1 MSEPWTTKQRAWL
14 KTCYLE
20 GRKVSE
26 FESEFEAV
34 FGLKR
39 TRASFYQCLQKIKQE
54 ENLPVVKI
62 RKEWVL
68 PEITKV
74 VELYGVMSVPGIAR
88 VLGRTPSSVASQ
100 VAKMKREGLLSR
112 KKRVRVC
119 WLSEREQAMERE
131 WGL

>member
-1 MSEPWTTKQRAWL
+1 MSAPWTTKQRAWV
-14 KTCYLE
+14 KACYLE

-62 RKEWVL
+62 RREWVL

-100 VAKMKREGLLSR
+100 VAKMKREGLLG
-112 KKRVRVC
+112 KELTVKVIVE
-119 WLSEREQAMERE
+119 SE
-131 WGL
+131 GKGI

>member
-1 MSEPWTTKQRAWL
+1 M
-14 KTCYLE
+14 
-20 GRKVSE
+20 
-26 FESEFEAV
+26 
-34 FGLKR
+34 
-39 TRASFYQCLQKIKQE
+39 
-54 ENLPVVKI
+54 
-62 RKEWVL
+62 L

>member
-62 RKEWVL
+62 RREWAL